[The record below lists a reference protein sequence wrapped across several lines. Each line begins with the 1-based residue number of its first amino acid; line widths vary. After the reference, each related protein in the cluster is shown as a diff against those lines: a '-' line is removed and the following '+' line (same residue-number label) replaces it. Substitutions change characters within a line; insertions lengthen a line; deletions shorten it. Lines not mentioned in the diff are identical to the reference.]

1 MGRPGRKPSGSRVD
15 QQITEGELVGRQSRT
30 KQVRRDTPAPVR
42 RGSRIPVVGI
52 VLALVAV
59 LAVVAVIATRSGGAD
74 GADANLAQTRPVQVA
89 GAPLPADTDA
99 ANDPA
104 VGKAAPELRGASF
117 DGSPVAITDDGKAKL
132 VVFVAHWCP
141 HCQREVPVLVR
152 WLQDGKLPAS
162 VSLYVVSTAVD
173 RARPN
178 WPPSTWLGE
187 AGLTAPVLADDA
199 QGSAASAY
207 GLSAFPFF
215 TAVNTDGKVVARDS
229 GELTPAQLD
238 QLAANLAAAGS

>member
-1 MGRPGRKPSGSRVD
+1 M
-15 QQITEGELVGRQSRT
+15 GRQSRT
-30 KQVRRDTPAPVR
+30 KQARRDAPPPVR
-42 RGSRIPVVGI
+42 QGRRIPLVGI
-52 VLALVAV
+52 VLVLVAV
-59 LAVVAVIATRSGGAD
+59 LAVVAVVATRSGGGGG
-74 GADANLAQTRPVQVA
+74 GADANLAQSRPVQVT

-117 DGSPVAITDDGKAKL
+117 DGSPVTITDDGKAKL

-173 RARPN
+173 QARPN
-178 WPPSTWLGE
+178 WPPSAWLRE

-215 TAVNTDGKVVARDS
+215 TATDADGKVVARDS
-229 GELTPAQLD
+229 GELTPTQLD
-238 QLAANLAAAGS
+238 QLAAQLAAAGS

>member
-1 MGRPGRKPSGSRVD
+1 M
-15 QQITEGELVGRQSRT
+15 GRQSRT
-30 KQVRRDTPAPVR
+30 KQARRDAPAPVR
-42 RGSRIPVVGI
+42 RGPRIPVVGI

-59 LAVVAVIATRSGGAD
+59 LAVVAVIATRSGGGG
-74 GADANLAQTRPVQVA
+74 GAGANLAQTRPVQVT
-89 GAPLPADTDA
+89 GAPLPA

-104 VGKAAPELRGASF
+104 VGKGAPELRGASF
-117 DGSPVAITDDGKAKL
+117 DGSPVAITGDGKAKL

-199 QGSAASAY
+199 QGRAASAY

-215 TAVNTDGKVVARDS
+215 TAVNTGGKVVARDS

-238 QLAANLAAAGS
+238 QLAANLAAGHQ

>member
-1 MGRPGRKPSGSRVD
+1 
-15 QQITEGELVGRQSRT
+15 
-30 KQVRRDTPAPVR
+30 
-42 RGSRIPVVGI
+42 VVGI
-52 VLALVAV
+52 VLVLVAA
-59 LAVVAVIATRSGGAD
+59 LAVVALIATRSGDGD
-74 GADANLAQTRPVQVA
+74 GADTNLAQSRPVQVI
-89 GAPLPADTDA
+89 GAPLPADADA
-99 ANDPA
+99 ADDPA
-104 VGKAAPELRGASF
+104 VGMAAPELRGASF

-173 RARPN
+173 QARPN
-178 WPPSTWLGE
+178 WPPSTWLRQ

-215 TAVNTDGKVVARDS
+215 TAVGADGKVVARDS
-229 GELTPAQLD
+229 GELTPTQLD
-238 QLAANLAAAGS
+238 QLAAQLAAAGS

>member
-1 MGRPGRKPSGSRVD
+1 
-15 QQITEGELVGRQSRT
+15 VGRQSRT
-30 KQVRRDTPAPVR
+30 KQARRDTAPPAS
-42 RGSRIPVVGI
+42 RGPRVPVVGI
-52 VLALVAV
+52 VLVLVAA
-59 LAVVAVIATRSGGAD
+59 LAVVAVLATRGGGGAGTGD
-74 GADANLAQTRPVQVA
+74 EAGLAQVRPVQVT

-99 ANDPA
+99 ADDPA
-104 VGKAAPELRGASF
+104 VGMAAPALHGAGF
-117 DGSPVAITDDGKAKL
+117 DGSPVAVTDDGRAKL

-141 HCQREVPVLVR
+141 HCQREVPVLVQ
-152 WLQDGKLPAS
+152 WLKDGRLPAS

-178 WPPSTWLGE
+178 WPPSTWLRE

-215 TAVNTDGKVVARDS
+215 TATDAKGKVVARDS

-238 QLAANLAAAGS
+238 QLAARLAAAGT

>member
-1 MGRPGRKPSGSRVD
+1 M
-15 QQITEGELVGRQSRT
+15 GRQSRT
-30 KQVRRDTPAPVR
+30 KQARRDAVPPVQRGR
-42 RGSRIPVVGI
+42 RVPVVGI
-52 VLALVAV
+52 VLVLVAV
-59 LAVVAVIATRSGGAD
+59 LAVVAVIATRSGDGD
-74 GADANLAQTRPVQVA
+74 GADANVAQTRPVQVT

-104 VGKAAPELRGASF
+104 VGQAAPGLRGASF
-117 DGSPVAITDDGKAKL
+117 DGSPVTITNDGKAKL

-141 HCQREVPVLVR
+141 HCQREVPVLVQ

-178 WPPSTWLGE
+178 WPPSTWLRK

-215 TAVNTDGKVVARDS
+215 TAVDADGKVVARDD
-229 GELTPAQLD
+229 GELTPSQLD
-238 QLAANLAAAGS
+238 QLAAQPAAAGS

>member
-1 MGRPGRKPSGSRVD
+1 M
-15 QQITEGELVGRQSRT
+15 
-30 KQVRRDTPAPVR
+30 
-42 RGSRIPVVGI
+42 VGI
-52 VLALVAV
+52 VLVLVAA
-59 LAVVAVIATRSGGAD
+59 LAVVAVLATRSGG
-74 GADANLAQTRPVQVA
+74 GGGGTDANQAQSRPVQVT

-238 QLAANLAAAGS
+238 RLAASLAAAGS